1 MATLKEIATAAE
13 KADRAGNTEDAKKLV
28 NLYFRMMEKDKKKE
42 TTSLSLTDKD
52 VKLKESSNNPLAQNP
67 NTTALGLY
75 QMTKA
80 SRKDAEK
87 FDKSLVGSNYDDPAV
102 QERYRTAYKGE
113 LARQLKSKG
122 VLVNTDN
129 INRAWVIGAG
139 GMSLLNK
146 AKPEQMLIDVL
157 PSSYFKKNKVG
168 NYINPNLTGK
178 SVEDFMNDPD
188 PYSRKPNTTLE
199 SVTF

>member
-1 MATLKEIATAAE
+1 MV
-13 KADRAGNTEDAKKLV
+13 AGGNDNIVAGILEPKT
-28 NLYFRMMEKDKKKE
+28 
-42 TTSLSLTDKD
+42 LTDED
-52 VKLKESSNNPLAQNP
+52 VKTRESSGNPLAQNP
-67 NTTALGLY
+67 NTSARGLY
-75 QMTKA
+75 QITSNA
-80 SRKDAEK
+80 RKDAEK

-113 LARQLKSKG
+113 LAKQLKSKG

-157 PSSYFKKNKVG
+157 PSSYFKKNKAG
-168 NYINPNLTGK
+168 NYINPNLTSK
-178 SVEDFMNDPD
+178 SVKDFMNDPD
-188 PYSRKPNTTLE
+188 PYSRKPNITLE
-199 SVTF
+199 SVAF